1 PPPPAAGGAAAWHW
15 PLEGSRHITYRDA
28 QGAVHEYLELK
39 GRWFHAA
46 LSERT
51 GSPAAAAD
59 PIGYAPGDH
68 EHIVYLG
75 VDGHI
80 HELCFDVKVWRHN
93 DLTASAGSPAAAGR
107 PAGAYVAGRHCV
119 VFRGVDGNGHCLRL
133 RRDWRHQQM
142 TGLAAIADDPQ
153 LASSG
158 VEGAISYRQ
167 VGGQRRWARF
177 SGDPATAS
185 GADLPA

>member
-1 PPPPAAGGAAAWHW
+1 MGN
-15 PLEGSRHITYRDA
+15 
-28 QGAVHEYLELK
+28 K
-39 GRWFHAA
+39 GLWFHAA
-46 LSERT
+46 LSART
-51 GSPAAAAD
+51 GSPAAASD
-59 PIGYAPGDH
+59 PIGYAPADH

-93 DLTASAGSPAAAGR
+93 DLTASAGAPAAAGR

-133 RRDWRHQQM
+133 RRDWRHQQL
-142 TGLAAIADDPQ
+142 TDLGAIAGDPR

-158 VEGAISYRQ
+158 GEGAVSYRHAD
-167 VGGQRRWARF
+167 GQRRWARF
-177 SGDPATAS
+177 SGDPATLS
-185 GADLPA
+185 VADLPA